1 MPHRGLERLHR
12 EGRRSLTVEPW
23 RVREL
28 AFDPERLAAHESV
41 FALGNG
47 YLGVRGVLDEG
58 APPGA
63 RSVPGTYLNGF
74 HEVDQ
79 IVYPEGGYGQAKV
92 RQTLLNVTDA
102 TRLTVAVDGEP
113 VQAGERAEGHE
124 RALDLRAG
132 TLTRSFVWRGAGGKR
147 TRLTYTRC
155 VSLEHGPRMGLRVA
169 VEPLDGPVSLEVGHA
184 VDGRVRNQVE
194 KGDPRLGSAL
204 GGQVLQPVAH
214 EHDAGGRLLLGQRAD
229 RSGMQLVCAA
239 DHEVSGAGYV
249 SSVASDPSSAVWS
262 ATLNAEGPVTV
273 DVRVVYLDARLAP
286 PTELSAAA
294 RAELDAFAAD
304 GGVDGLLAGQRAFL
318 DRFWASADVVVEG
331 DDAVQQSV
339 RFGLFHLLQGAGR
352 DGRTNI
358 AAKGLTGEGYEGHT
372 FWDSEVYVVPVFTRV
387 WPGLARSLLAYRV
400 ALLPAAIA
408 RAQELHRA
416 GALYPWRTIAG
427 PEASA
432 YFPAGTAQVH
442 IDGDV
447 VLALQRYVEATGDV
461 ELLWEGGADVVFQ
474 CARFYA
480 GYGTIGLDGRFH
492 LHTVTGPDEYTALV
506 DDNHYTNKLVRQTF
520 VFAAELADALARLD
534 PERFAALK
542 ARVGLTDEEVARWF
556 ELAPLV
562 HLPVDDRLGVTK
574 QDASFLSKPEWPW
587 DEVPAE
593 RYPLLL
599 HYHYLDIYRH
609 QVLKQADVLL
619 AHTLMPHDVPRWQL
633 RRDVAYYAPRTTHD
647 SSLSAC
653 THAVAFAELGDLDTA
668 ARFFDATSRI
678 DLDDTHGNA
687 DHGVHIAAMGGTYL
701 GILDGFA
708 GFRVQDGRVSLR
720 PRLPARW
727 SRLAF
732 RLRWRGSLVLVDV
745 ARATTT
751 YRLLS
756 GPPVE
761 LLHRGR
767 PVTVVPGTDVTLP
780 TGPELRGVVFDLDGV
795 VTDTAEL
802 HYQAWQELADHLGV
816 PFDRRRNEALKGVD
830 RMRSLQLILEGSG
843 LVLSEGEL
851 RELAERKNRRYVELL
866 GRLGPGDVLPGVR
879 ELLDDLDAAG
889 VLIAL
894 GSASRNAPTVLSRL
908 GLTERFAA
916 VVDPA
921 LVFRGKPEPETFER
935 AAHALGLLTDEC
947 VGVEDAAAGV
957 AAVVGAGMA
966 AVGVGSARTLAAAH
980 LVVPDT
986 ASLTLARLREAH
998 ARAFPTWASA
1008 PGLSGPLPSR

>member
-1 MPHRGLERLHR
+1 MPDRGLARLRR

-23 RVREL
+23 RVREV

-58 APPGA
+58 PPPGA
-63 RSVPGTYLNGF
+63 TSVPGTYLNGF

-79 IVYPEGGYGQAKV
+79 IVYAEGGYGQAKV

-102 TRLTVAVDGEP
+102 TRLSVSVDGEP
-113 VQAGERAEGHE
+113 VRVGERAEGHV
-124 RALDLRAG
+124 RTLDLRSG
-132 TLTRSFVWRGAGGKR
+132 TLTRAFVWRGAGGKR
-147 TRLTYTRC
+147 TRLTFTRC
-155 VSLEHGPRMGLRVA
+155 VSLEHDPRLAIRLD
-169 VEPLDGPVSLEVGHA
+169 VEPLDGPVRIEVSHA

-204 GGQVLQPVAH
+204 AGQVLRPVAH
-214 EHDAGGRLLLGQRAD
+214 QHEATGRLLLCQRAD
-229 RSGMQLVCAA
+229 RSGMQLVCGA
-239 DHEVSGAGYV
+239 DHEVVGAGFV
-249 SSVASDPSSAVWS
+249 SSSTSDPDAAVWR
-262 ATLNAEGPVTV
+262 AALDADGPVRV
-273 DVRVVYLDARLAP
+273 DTRVVYLDARRAAP
-286 PTELSAAA
+286 GELLDAA
-294 RAELDAFAAD
+294 RAELDAYAD
-304 GGVDGLLAGQRAFL
+304 AGGVSALLEGQRAFL
-318 DRFWASADVVVEG
+318 DRFWASADVEVEG

-387 WPGLARSLLAYRV
+387 WPELARALLSYRI
-400 ALLPAAIA
+400 ALLPAAVA
-408 RAQELHRA
+408 RARELHRA

-447 VLALQRYVEATGDV
+447 VLALRRYVEATDDV
-461 ELLWEGGADVVFQ
+461 ELLWEGGADVVFE

-480 GYGTIGLDGRFH
+480 GYGSLGPGGGFH
-492 LHTVTGPDEYTALV
+492 LHTVTGPDEYTALI
-506 DDNHYTNKLVRQTF
+506 DDDHYTNKLVRETLRY
-520 VFAAELADALARLD
+520 AAELAGSLELRD
-534 PERFAALK
+534 PERFAAV
-542 ARVGLTDEEVARWF
+542 RRRTGLQDAEVARWF
-556 ELAPLV
+556 ELASLV
-562 HLPVDDRLGVTK
+562 HLAVDDRLGVTK

-587 DEVPAE
+587 DEVPE
-593 RYPLLL
+593 ESYPLLL

-619 AHTLMPHDVPRWQL
+619 AHTLLPHDVPRWQL

-653 THAVAFAELGDLDTA
+653 THAVAYAELGDLETA
-668 ARFFDATSRI
+668 SRFFDATARI

-687 DHGVHIAAMGGTYL
+687 DHGVHVAAMGGTYL
-701 GILDGFA
+701 GLVDGFA
-708 GFRVQDGRVSLR
+708 GYRVEGDRVSLR
-720 PRLPARW
+720 PRLPGRW
-727 SRLAF
+727 RRLAF
-732 RLRWRGSLVLVDV
+732 RLNWRGSLFLVDIT
-745 ARATTT
+745 RATTR

-756 GPPVE
+756 GRQVE
-761 LLHRGR
+761 LSHRGR
-767 PVTVVPGTDVTLP
+767 SVTLLPGTEVAVP

-795 VTDTAEL
+795 ITDTAEL

-830 RMRSLQLILEGSG
+830 RLRSLQLVLEGSG

-866 GRLGPGDVLPGVR
+866 GRLSPRDVLPGVR
-879 ELLDDLDAAG
+879 ELLGELDAAG
-889 VLIAL
+889 VPFAL
-894 GSASRNAPTVLSRL
+894 GSASRNAATVLSRL
-908 GLTERFAA
+908 GLAGRFAA

-921 LVFRGKPEPETFER
+921 RLFRGKPEPETFER

-947 VGVEDAAAGV
+947 VGVEDASAGV
-957 AAVVGAGMA
+957 AAVLGAGMA
-966 AVGVGSARTLAAAH
+966 AVGVGSPEALGAAH
-980 LVVPDT
+980 LTLPDT
-986 ASLTLARLREAH
+986 SGLTMARLREAH
-998 ARAFPTWASA
+998 ARAFPTS
-1008 PGLSGPLPSR
+1008 

>member
-1 MPHRGLERLHR
+1 MTSRGLERLHR
-12 EGRRSLTVEPW
+12 EGRRSLSVEPW

-63 RSVPGTYLNGF
+63 ASVPGTFLNGF
-74 HEVDQ
+74 HELDQ
-79 IVYPEGGYGQAKV
+79 IVYPEGGYGQARV

-102 TRLTVAVDGEP
+102 TRLTVLVDGEP
-113 VQAGERAEGHE
+113 VGVGERAEGHE
-124 RALDLRAG
+124 RTLDLRAG
-132 TLTRSFVWRGAGGKR
+132 TLTRTFVWRGAGGKR

-155 VSLEHGPRMGLRVA
+155 VSLQHAPRMAVRLE
-169 VEPLDGPVSLEVGHA
+169 VEPLDGPVRLEVTHA

-194 KGDPRLGSAL
+194 RGDPRLGSAL
-204 GGQVLQPVAH
+204 AGQVLQPVAH
-214 EHDAGGRLLLGQRAD
+214 DHDGSDRLLLSQRAD

-239 DHEVSGAGYV
+239 DHEVRGADF
-249 SSVASDPSSAVWS
+249 VATAASEPLLATWS
-262 ATLNAEGPVTV
+262 ASLDAAGPVTV

-286 PTELSAAA
+286 PAQLLDAA
-294 RAELDAFAAD
+294 RAELDAYAAG
-304 GGVDGLLAGQRAFL
+304 GGVTALLAEQRAFL
-318 DRFWASADVVVEG
+318 ERYWDSADVVVEG

-372 FWDSEVYVVPVFTRV
+372 FWDSEVYVVPVFSRV
-387 WPGLARSLLAYRV
+387 WPELARSLLLYRIGM
-400 ALLPAAIA
+400 LPAAVA
-408 RAQELHRA
+408 RARELHRV

-442 IDGDV
+442 IDGDI
-447 VLALQRYVEATGDV
+447 VLALRRYVEATGDV
-461 ELLWEGGADVVFQ
+461 ELLWEGGADVVFE

-480 GYGTIGLDGRFH
+480 GYGSVGLDGRFH
-492 LHTVTGPDEYTALV
+492 LHTVTGPDEYTALI
-506 DDNHYTNKLVRQTF
+506 DDNHYTNKLVRETF
-520 VFAAELADALARLD
+520 LYAAELAGELALLD
-534 PERFAALK
+534 PDRFAGVK
-542 ARVGLTDEEVARWF
+542 ARTGVTDEEVARWF

-587 DEVPAE
+587 DEVPQD

-599 HYHYLDIYRH
+599 NYHYLDIYRH

-619 AHTLMPHDVPRWQL
+619 AHTLLPHDVPRWQL

-653 THAVAFAELGDLDTA
+653 THAIAFAELGDLETA
-668 ARFFDATSRI
+668 ARFFDATARI

-687 DHGVHIAAMGGTYL
+687 DHGVHVAAMGGTYL
-701 GILDGFA
+701 GLVDGFA
-708 GFRVQDGRVSLR
+708 GLKVEGGRMSLR

-732 RLRWRGSLVLVDV
+732 RLNWRGARVLVDV
-745 ARATTT
+745 TRATTT
-751 YRLLS
+751 YRHLAG
-756 GPPVE
+756 GPLE

-767 PVTVVPGTDVTLP
+767 LVALAPGETVTLP

-795 VTDTAEL
+795 ITDTAEL
-802 HYQAWQELADHLGV
+802 HYEAWQELADHLGV
-816 PFDRRRNEALKGVD
+816 PFDRQRNEALKGVD

-843 LVLSEGEL
+843 LVLTEAEL
-851 RELAERKNRRYVELL
+851 HELAERKNRRYVELL
-866 GRLGPGDVLPGVR
+866 GRLGPSDVLPGVR
-879 ELLDDLDAAG
+879 ELLGELEAAG
-889 VLIAL
+889 VAVAL

-908 GLTERFAA
+908 GLAGRFAA

-957 AAVVGAGMA
+957 EAVVGAGMA
-966 AVGVGSARTLAAAH
+966 AVGVGSEATVGAAH
-980 LVVPDT
+980 LVVPD
-986 ASLTLARLREAH
+986 ASSLTLARLREAH
-998 ARAFPTWASA
+998 ARAFP
-1008 PGLSGPLPSR
+1008 R